1 MTEKKQKF
9 TLIELLVV
17 LAIIGILLSILLPSL
32 TKSRQKAKI
41 ALCLSNQ
48 SQSYKGNI
56 LYQSNNNGKL
66 IKGPDDSDGAQ
77 LIYRAGFDIK
87 SIIVEY
93 GMAKTWLCGVN
104 DAPPIDDPAN
114 TRSLQ
119 YSSYSYYSGR
129 SIPYGVDYTPRML
142 AKSTMPEQVPILSDI
157 CVKIGS
163 FYYTPHTFRNL
174 TAISDSN
181 PSYIRG
187 RVSSINKDTCNFTFY
202 AGNSKVVSGKSL
214 VDVGV
219 HETDNA
225 SFRVYSVPVN

>member
-1 MTEKKQKF
+1 MLHKNQKF

-32 TKSRQKAKI
+32 GKARRKAKI
-41 ALCLSNQ
+41 AVCLSNQ

-56 LYQSNNNGKL
+56 SYLSNNDGNL
-66 IKGPDDSDGAQ
+66 IEGPDDSDGAQ
-77 LIYRAGFDIK
+77 LIYRAGYDIK

-93 GMAKTWLCGVN
+93 GMNKTWLCGVN
-104 DAPPIDDPAN
+104 EVPPIDDPAN

-129 SIPYGVDYTPRML
+129 NVPYGIDFTPRIL
-142 AKSTMPEQVPILSDI
+142 AKASMPEQVPILSDI

-163 FYYTPHTFRNL
+163 NFYTPHTFRNL
-174 TAISDSN
+174 TAIASSN
-181 PSYIRG
+181 PSYVRG
-187 RVSSINKDTCNFTFY
+187 QVSSIANDTCNFTFY
-202 AGNSKVVSGKSL
+202 AGNSKTVSGKSL

-219 HETDNA
+219 HETDNT